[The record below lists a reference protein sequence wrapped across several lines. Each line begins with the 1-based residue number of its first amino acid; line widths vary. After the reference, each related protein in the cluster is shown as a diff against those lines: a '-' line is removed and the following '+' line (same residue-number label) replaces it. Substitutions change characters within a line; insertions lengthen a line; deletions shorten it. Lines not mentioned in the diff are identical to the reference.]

1 MLIMGMSAWQFTR
14 INSMKVDEMITLDL
28 HKERLTIQQL
38 IDKISRASEEQSDYI
53 SQINLAMGQINSTI
67 QQNVSLV

>member
-1 MLIMGMSAWQFTR
+1 
-14 INSMKVDEMITLDL
+14 MKVDEMITLDL